1 MANNITI
8 DARLDAFF
16 DASVDNL
23 KDDHY
28 VEHGSVCDICRADD
42 MADPPEIIEHA
53 SSITR
58 TGVVQTKTCPLP
70 HIFHKLCLYA
80 WMHAK
85 LHRNENATCPMCRN
99 TLIVCSPGP
108 WRESCLEQ
116 AEAEAEAFARRRT
129 EFTEWRQ
136 SFLEEAEAEAEAFAR
151 RRAEQTARLALI
163 NEQNEAAANEVM
175 ARIDEI
181 RARLRM

>member
-85 LHRNENATCPMCRN
+85 LRRNANATCPMCRT
-99 TLIVCSPGP
+99 TLIVSSPGP
-108 WRESCLEQ
+108 WREL
-116 AEAEAEAFARRRT
+116 
-129 EFTEWRQ
+129 
-136 SFLEEAEAEAEAFAR
+136 FLEESESLAR
-151 RRAEQTARLALI
+151 QINELFEMLAILR
-163 NEQNEAAANEVM
+163 EQNEAEMIQMNE
-175 ARIDEI
+175 ARTALNRFRAGRDETE
-181 RARLRM
+181 

>member
-1 MANNITI
+1 MSNDITI
-8 DARLDAFF
+8 DARLDTFF

-58 TGVVQTKTCPLP
+58 TGVVQTMTCPLP

-85 LHRNENATCPMCRN
+85 LRRNANATCPMCRT

-108 WRESCLEQ
+108 WRES
-116 AEAEAEAFARRRT
+116 
-129 EFTEWRQ
+129 
-136 SFLEEAEAEAEAFAR
+136 FLEEPESLAR
-151 RRAEQTARLALI
+151 QLGELYEMLAI
-163 NEQNEAAANEVM
+163 FREQNEAEMNEARAALNRFR
-175 ARIDEI
+175 AGRDETE
-181 RARLRM
+181 